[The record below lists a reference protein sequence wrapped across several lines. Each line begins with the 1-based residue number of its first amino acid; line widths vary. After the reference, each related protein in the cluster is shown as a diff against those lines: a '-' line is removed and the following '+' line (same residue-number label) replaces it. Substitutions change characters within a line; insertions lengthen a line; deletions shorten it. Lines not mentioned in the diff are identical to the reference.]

1 MNFLLDEY
9 RKELLNIDQNS
20 PYKREIFNTLKRE
33 IKNHNLCLVGLR
45 QVGKTT
51 LMLQLA
57 NWYFENIIKKN
68 QNDNELITNV
78 LNEEEKI
85 FYTNVKSIKNV
96 NLKENW
102 ELLLKEISTKKYQ
115 LIVLDEIQEIN
126 EWTNFLQAAIDL
138 NKNAKFIVSGSNAT
152 ALKQE
157 IMVGRAK
164 IFFIN
169 PLLFNEY
176 KHIWNDN
183 NIDNY
188 LKFGSYPKNKNYSSA
203 FIQYYELV
211 EESIIGKIINEDNK
225 KNIDGTKFF
234 ALISDINNYIGNEI
248 NYSKLENKD
257 ISRQT
262 VSSYLKIMKEGQLIH
277 FVPKYNDKNSTRKN
291 KVYFEDKSMIYY
303 FNKFEKLNNN
313 LQGSLI
319 ENIVF
324 NYLNYLFAN
333 NNLLDQIFYYRN
345 SKEQEI
351 DFVLPKQNIL
361 IECKYVEE
369 IDIDKMGEQFLEIIK
384 NNKELNDF
392 KKVVITK
399 NLNIIQNNIKFISLD
414 KFLENQY
421 EW

>member
-1 MNFLLDEY
+1 MNFLLNEY
-9 RKELLNIDQNS
+9 RKELLNINQTS
-20 PYKREIFNTLKRE
+20 PYKREIFNVLKQE
-33 IKNHNLCLVGLR
+33 IKNNNLCLVGLR

-68 QNDNELITNV
+68 QNNDELITNV
-78 LNEEEKI
+78 SNEEERI
-85 FYTNVKSIKNV
+85 FYTNIKLIQNV
-96 NLKENW
+96 NSKENR
-102 ELLLKEISTKKYQ
+102 ELLLKEITLKKYQ

-126 EWTNFLQAAIDL
+126 EWSNFLQVAIDL
-138 NKNAKFIVSGSNAT
+138 NKDAKFIVSGSNAI

-157 IMVGRAK
+157 IMVGRMK

-176 KHIWNDN
+176 KNIWNDN
-183 NIDNY
+183 NINNY

-203 FIQYYELV
+203 FIQYSELIKD
-211 EESIIGKIINEDNK
+211 SIIDKIVNEDNT

-234 ALISDINNYIGNEI
+234 ALLLDINNYIGNEI
-248 NYSKLENKD
+248 NYSKLENQD

-262 VSSYLKIMKEGQLIH
+262 ASSYLKIMKEGQLIH
-277 FVPKYNDKNSTRKN
+277 FIPKYNDKNSKRKN

-303 FNKFEKLNNN
+303 FNGFEKLNNN

-319 ENIVF
+319 ENIIF
-324 NYLNYLFAN
+324 NYLNYLYAN

-351 DFVLPKQNIL
+351 DFVLPKQEIL

-369 IDIDKMGEQFLEIIK
+369 IDVDKISKQFLETIK
-384 NNKELNDF
+384 NNKKLDNF
-392 KKVVITK
+392 KKIVITK
-399 NLNIIQNNIKFISLD
+399 DLNTIQNNIEFVSLD
-414 KFLENQY
+414 KILENQY
-421 EW
+421 EL

>member
-1 MNFLLDEY
+1 M
-9 RKELLNIDQNS
+9 RI
-20 PYKREIFNTLKRE
+20 
-33 IKNHNLCLVGLR
+33 
-45 QVGKTT
+45 
-51 LMLQLA
+51 
-57 NWYFENIIKKN
+57 IIKRNFNK
-68 QNDNELITNV
+68 
-78 LNEEEKI
+78 KI
-85 FYTNVKSIKNV
+85 
-96 NLKENW
+96 
-102 ELLLKEISTKKYQ
+102 
-115 LIVLDEIQEIN
+115 IVLDEIQEIN

-138 NKNAKFIVSGSNAT
+138 NKNAKFIVSGSSAT

-157 IMVGRAK
+157 IMVGRVK

-169 PLLFNEY
+169 PLLFDEY
-176 KHIWNDN
+176 KDIWNDN
-183 NIDNY
+183 NIGNY

-203 FIQYYELV
+203 FIQYCELV
-211 EESIIGKIINEDNK
+211 RDSIIGKIINEDNK

-303 FNKFEKLNNN
+303 FNNFEKLNNN

-324 NYLNYLFAN
+324 NYLNYFFAN

-369 IDIDKMGEQFLEIIK
+369 IEYH
-384 NNKELNDF
+384 
-392 KKVVITK
+392 
-399 NLNIIQNNIKFISLD
+399 NIKERHIKYRSENMVFTCVTSV
-414 KFLENQY
+414 KVSYFLAHY
-421 EW
+421 

>member
-1 MNFLLDEY
+1 MSYDYTTEKAATKIVGDFADIKNADFKKCLENLTEDFRVNSSYEIWDPANFY
-9 RKELLNIDQNS
+9 
-20 PYKREIFNTLKRE
+20 NTLKNE
-33 IKNHNLCLVGLR
+33 IKNNNLCLVGLR

-68 QNDNELITNV
+68 KNDNELITNV

-85 FYTNVKSIKNV
+85 FYTNIKSIKNV

-138 NKNAKFIVSGSNAT
+138 NKNAKFIVSGSSAT

-157 IMVGRAK
+157 IMVGRVK

-176 KHIWNDN
+176 KDIWNDN
-183 NIDNY
+183 NIGNY

-203 FIQYYELV
+203 FVQYCELV
-211 EESIIGKIINEDNK
+211 RDSIIGKIINEDNK

-248 NYSKLENKD
+248 NYSKLE
-257 ISRQT
+257 
-262 VSSYLKIMKEGQLIH
+262 LLI
-277 FVPKYNDKNSTRKN
+277 FRKCG
-291 KVYFEDKSMIYY
+291 FY
-303 FNKFEKLNNN
+303 FNSHSIGQIPKKPSIRKLF
-313 LQGSLI
+313 G
-319 ENIVF
+319 
-324 NYLNYLFAN
+324 
-333 NNLLDQIFYYRN
+333 
-345 SKEQEI
+345 
-351 DFVLPKQNIL
+351 
-361 IECKYVEE
+361 
-369 IDIDKMGEQFLEIIK
+369 
-384 NNKELNDF
+384 
-392 KKVVITK
+392 
-399 NLNIIQNNIKFISLD
+399 
-414 KFLENQY
+414 
-421 EW
+421 